1 MSTAVATSAF
11 VGNILPRTPSI
22 ETDAPLH
29 ALRITLDTGQA
40 VWIPSNNLARDHVQL
55 ADPGAVILDARI
67 HSLPN
72 ITESGGLVS
81 GTATISTGT
90 YQIIDDTNHSF
101 ADWIADKNVN
111 NIGVRHRLI
120 EEFEWPSESQQ
131 LNIDDD
137 LNYTFLINGLAV
149 SDDVIHKIAAI
160 DINRELDTE
169 IFEPRTWRL
178 GESIT
183 DTSQII
189 TLTTNAN
196 DPDVI
201 PNNDVRFQHD
211 SSYPVSPD
219 LNIGYALIEDGDR
232 KEVFGY
238 TQVDVSGNTLRFL
251 VPDVSHRGL
260 FGTTAQS
267 WDVDQTADD
276 DAKPTLTE
284 YIYLRE
290 SGYELIYMLLAG
302 ESVDGTRVLPSHWSA
317 NLDTRWVNAFSLSQS
332 SNGDIR
338 EFRFPEAG
346 TVQKQL
352 EDHLL
357 ITLQGSVLLPNE
369 RGELTLLSAIVAGES
384 GPSSVTFSPENVDM
398 ATVSDYAQDY
408 SQLKADLVIRWGRE
422 RLVDDS
428 TYLTSEVWRDEIAI
442 ARNRST
448 GAATYE
454 IDTLHPGNQTSTAI
468 EQLTAVLY
476 DKHAYPLQTISFP
489 VSARYRYLS
498 IGTRV
503 QVDFPT
509 VQDHLSDQIISTTLN
524 RQMIIA
530 KKTYNRR
537 DRTVSLSLVGTLNR
551 SQQLRQYGA
560 PQVPEEECRRD
571 GVDLLS
577 LPGVTNTGGIIG
589 GSPALSMRQKYFL
602 IGDFTLGPTF
612 NPTFAD
618 FGPYFQLWCCGVL
631 VMNDCTIDVSSRSFH
646 DGGDG
651 AANVPGAQGQP
662 GSRGYAFVATGAG
675 GLVVQHTDTPL
686 GGSDLFR
693 RSTIVSSLPGFTYPA
708 RYFNVQRHPLEVNDG
723 RLTGLPDD
731 LGGSGGPGTGATWWR
746 EDQRTTPPPS
756 FTNTPVAAGRK
767 GARGGGGILIV
778 SHGGSSISANTV
790 LDTSAQG
797 RGSGA
802 IEAADTIDVA
812 ISPGGSGTPG
822 CIVWAIDGAGGVP
835 VFTSNNVQA
844 NTSRQ
849 TLPAGSTRA
858 PAENTLYPNG
868 SSPVYHSFYTPI
880 SSRNLWESA
889 AIVLTVPSNQTT
901 GARDLSGLD
910 AAFADQFDLNF
921 ELLVTDADPGV
932 NPPSNANPK
941 DIAILRTLALNESI
955 EEPTM
960 YQLINGVWEQFNW
973 NDSIYRAVGRNLLDQ
988 WRQSRAVR
996 FWNGRPATP
1005 PGKIGDR
1012 YYDTATGVVLII
1024 GETVADDIPVDSGHD
1039 LGDSV
1044 LIDSYFEKFI
1054 LYNQETWSVSDDRFD
1069 LPEVLTGAGGG
1080 SSGSGSG
1087 VAFSITVNE
1096 PVVDGIITGSSTGYA
1111 GRSVFIDF
1119 PTNGADVQSGPIAA
1133 DGSWSIA
1140 RNAANDG
1147 FNQTLLTAFVDDG
1160 TGQFS
1165 TDQFI
1170 YRTGAA
1176 TGNQAP
1182 FAGND
1187 TANVNSG
1194 GSTTIAV
1201 TGNDN
1206 DPDGFI
1212 DFVTLQ
1218 APPNHG
1224 AAVVNADD
1232 TITYTHNGNGA
1243 TVDTFSYTVTDNA
1256 GAQSN
1261 VATVTVTIAQAG
1273 ADPFQFTLLALGNR
1287 QIRITIGSGYAGRS
1301 AFFDVPGQATAQGH
1315 PNPGGLS
1322 QVGSQPLAKGDNTF
1336 TMTTGNDAFDGFQLT
1351 GFIQLADASQ
1361 QKSSNAITYAI

>member
-1 MSTAVATSAF
+1 MSTAKLSTAF
-11 VGNILPRTPSI
+11 VGNVDPRPPS
-22 ETDAPLH
+22 TDTDSPLH
-29 ALRITLDTGQA
+29 ALRITLDAGQA
-40 VWIPSNNLARDHVQL
+40 IWIPSNNLAGSHIQI
-55 ADPGAVILDARI
+55 ADPGAVLLDARI
-67 HSLPN
+67 HALPN

-81 GTATISTGT
+81 GTATISSGT
-90 YQIIDDTNHSF
+90 YQVIDDTNHSF

-120 EEFEWPSESQQ
+120 EEFEWPSEADQ
-131 LNIDDD
+131 LNIDED

-149 SDDVIHKIAAI
+149 SDDIIHKIAAI
-160 DINRELDTE
+160 DINRELDTT

-178 GESIT
+178 AESIT

-196 DPDVI
+196 LPDVI
-201 PNNDVRFQHD
+201 AANDVTFQHTD
-211 SSYPVSPD
+211 SYPVSPGRK
-219 LNIGYALIEDGDR
+219 IAYVLIEDGDR

-238 TQVDVSGNTLRFL
+238 ESVDISNNTLRFL
-251 VPDVSHRGL
+251 VPGTSHRGM
-260 FGTTAQS
+260 FGTTAQA
-267 WDVDQTADD
+267 WDVDQSADD

-290 SGYELIYMLLAG
+290 SLYELIYMLLVG
-302 ESVDGTRVLPSHWSA
+302 ESVDGTRVLPPHWSA
-317 NLDTRWVNAFSLSQS
+317 NLDSRWVNAFSLSVS
-332 SNGDIR
+332 SAGDIR
-338 EFRFPEAG
+338 EFRFPESG
-346 TVQKQL
+346 TVQTQL
-352 EDHLL
+352 DDHLL
-357 ITLQGSVLLPNE
+357 ITAQGSVLLPNE
-369 RGELTLLSAIVAGES
+369 RGALTLLPAIVS
-384 GPSSVTFSPENVDM
+384 GSDGQPAVTFSAENVDLS
-398 ATVSDYAQDY
+398 AVSDYAQDY
-408 SQLKADLVIRWGRE
+408 SQLRADLVIRWGRE
-422 RLVDDS
+422 RLVEND
-428 TYLTSEVWRDEIAI
+428 TYLTTEIWRDETAI

-448 GAATYE
+448 GTAIYP

-468 EQLTAVLY
+468 EQLTSVLY
-476 DKHAYPLQTISFP
+476 DKHAHPLQTISFP
-489 VSARYRYLS
+489 VSARYRYLP

-503 QVDFPT
+503 GVDFPT
-509 VQDHLSDQIISTTLN
+509 VQDHLSDQIISTPLN
-524 RQMIIA
+524 RQMVIA
-530 KKTYNRR
+530 RKTYNRR
-537 DRTVSLSLVGTLNR
+537 DRTVTFSLVGTLER
-551 SQQLRQYGA
+551 SRALRQYGA
-560 PQVPEEECRRD
+560 PQISEEEIRRD

-577 LPGVTNTGGIIG
+577 VAGVSNAGGILS

-602 IGDFTLGPTF
+602 VGDFTLGPNF
-612 NPTFAD
+612 EPTFTD
-618 FGPYFQLWCCGVL
+618 NGPYFQLWCFGVL
-631 VMNDCTIDVSSRSFH
+631 VMSDSTIDVSGRSLH
-646 DGGDG
+646 EGGNG
-651 AANVPGAQGQP
+651 SAAVPGGRGEPGQ
-662 GSRGYAFVATGAG
+662 RGYAFVATGPG
-675 GLVVQHTDTPL
+675 GIEVQHTVRTIGTGDIE
-686 GGSDLFR
+686 R
-693 RSTIVSSLPGFTYPA
+693 RTSAISSQPGFTYPA
-708 RYFNVQRHPLEVNDG
+708 RYFSVQRHPLQVNEG
-723 RLTGLPDD
+723 RLLGIPDD
-731 LGGSGGPGTGATWWR
+731 LGGSGGPGTGAIWTR
-746 EDQRTTPPPS
+746 LSERVTSPPQ
-756 FTNTPVAAGRK
+756 FTETGIEPGRR
-767 GARGGGGILIV
+767 GARGGGGVLIV
-778 SHGGSSISANTV
+778 SHGGSSISADAV
-790 LDTSAQG
+790 IDTSAQG
-797 RGSGA
+797 RGSTD
-802 IEAADTIDVA
+802 IVDADGVDVA
-812 ISPGGSGTPG
+812 VSPGGAGTPG
-822 CIVWAIDGAGGVP
+822 CIIWAIDGIGGVP
-835 VFTSNNVQA
+835 VFTSSNVVA
-844 NTSRQ
+844 ETSRHVP
-849 TLPAGSTRA
+849 PAGTVRA
-858 PAENTLYPNG
+858 PRENTAAT
-868 SSPVYHSFYTPI
+868 SDVYHNFFTPV
-880 SSRNLWESA
+880 SRRNLWESA
-889 AIVLTVPSNQTT
+889 AIVLSVPSNQTAAT
-901 GARDLSGLD
+901 RDLAGLD

-941 DIAILRTLALNESI
+941 DIAIQRSLALDESI
-955 EEPTM
+955 DEPTM
-960 YQLINGVWEQFNW
+960 YQFINGVWEQFNW

-1005 PGKIGDR
+1005 PGKVGDR
-1012 YYDTATGVVLII
+1012 YYDMQTGVVFTI
-1024 GETVADDIPVDSGHD
+1024 GETVADDIPTDSAHD

-1080 SSGSGSG
+1080 SSGAGSG

-1119 PTNGADVQSGPIAA
+1119 PTGGADVQSGPIAA

-1187 TANVNSG
+1187 NANVNSG
-1194 GSTTIAV
+1194 GSTTLAV

-1224 AAVVNADD
+1224 TAVVNADD

-1322 QVGSQPLAKGDNTF
+1322 QVGSQPLATGDNTF

-1361 QKSSNAITYAI
+1361 QKSSNAINYAI